1 MSKSTTTYY
10 TIILYPWTKKTEFL
24 LLLLLQDET
33 ICKCPPQ
40 RSEKK
45 NLPTQILENDFYFW
59 KNPKQKKGIKI
70 IHLKL
75 SSEWKLK
82 TIHFETDTYL
92 PYQQLAFTD
101 FNNYS
106 SSSLFQFV
114 SSSSSSD
121 HRILT
126 FINMLW

>member
-1 MSKSTTTYY
+1 MSKSTTTLLYY
-10 TIILYPWTKKTEFL
+10 IREQKKTEFL

-45 NLPTQILENDFYFW
+45 KKILPTKILENDFYFW